1 MVHRPGLGSEM
12 LNRVHPLHCPP
23 AIIKH
28 RGVALD
34 PEEHGKF
41 YIWGATRHQD
51 EVMPLPQHV
60 DDKGP

>member
-1 MVHRPGLGSEM
+1 M

-28 RGVALD
+28 REVTLD
-34 PEEHGKF
+34 PGERGKF
-41 YIWGATRHQD
+41 HIWGATRHQD
-51 EVMPLPQHV
+51 EVVPLPQRA